1 MRQARELSD
10 IGLGY
15 MVSTRSTNYTVC
27 SSVAE
32 CKAGGAIFNLTDRNE
47 TRVTTKIFRDV
58 IGFHVAQVHLKL
70 VLYQK

>member
-15 MVSTRSTNYTVC
+15 MVSTRSANYTVC

-32 CKAGGAIFNLTDRNE
+32 CRAGGAINLADRNE
-47 TRVTTKIFRDV
+47 TGVTTTKIF
-58 IGFHVAQVHLKL
+58 
-70 VLYQK
+70 

>member
-47 TRVTTKIFRDV
+47 TRVTTTKIF
-58 IGFHVAQVHLKL
+58 
-70 VLYQK
+70 